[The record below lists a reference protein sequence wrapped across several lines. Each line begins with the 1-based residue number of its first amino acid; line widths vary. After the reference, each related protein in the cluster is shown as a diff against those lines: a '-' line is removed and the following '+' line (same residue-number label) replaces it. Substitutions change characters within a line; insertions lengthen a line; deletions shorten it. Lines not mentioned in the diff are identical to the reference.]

1 MNKIVNYL
9 LLICGI
15 IAGLILAGIYFI
27 WVVICTVFNML
38 VWAVTGAAEQLRMC
52 EDMIKYELIP
62 VDFLVDYA
70 RSRMQ
75 AGKANYKIAKYKE
88 LN

>member
-15 IAGLILAGIYFI
+15 IAGLILAGIYSI
-27 WVVICTVFNML
+27 WIVICTVFNML
-38 VWAVTGAAEQLRMC
+38 VWAVTGAAEQVRMC
-52 EDMIKYELIP
+52 MDTIKYDLIP
-62 VDFLVDYA
+62 VSFLADYA
-70 RSRMQ
+70 LSRMR
-75 AGKANYKIAKYKE
+75 GHKTNYKIAKYEE

>member
-27 WVVICTVFNML
+27 WIVICTVFNML
-38 VWAVTGAAEQLRMC
+38 VRAVTGAAEQIRMC
-52 EDMIKYELIP
+52 VDTIKYELIP
-62 VDFLVDYA
+62 VSFLVDYA
-70 RSRMQ
+70 FSRMRTR
-75 AGKANYKIAKYKE
+75 KTNYKIAKYKE

>member
-15 IAGLILAGIYFI
+15 IAGLILAGIYFTWI
-27 WVVICTVFNML
+27 MICTVCNMV
-38 VWAVTGAAEQLRMC
+38 VWAVKGAVQQLEIC
-52 EDMIKYELIP
+52 EYMVKYNLIP

-70 RSRMQ
+70 LSRIRSH
-75 AGKANYKIAKYKE
+75 KTNCKIAKYKE

>member
-75 AGKANYKIAKYKE
+75 VGKTNYKIAKYKE

>member
-15 IAGLILAGIYFI
+15 IAGLILAGIYCI
-27 WVVICTVFNML
+27 WIVICTVFNMV
-38 VWAVTGAAEQLRMC
+38 VWAITGAVEQIRMC
-52 EDMIKYELIP
+52 TDTIKYELIP
-62 VDFLVDYA
+62 VSFLVDYA
-70 RSRMQ
+70 RSRMR
-75 AGKANYKIAKYKE
+75 GRKTNYKIAKYEE

>member
-27 WVVICTVFNML
+27 WIVFCTIIQML
-38 VWAVTGAAEQLRMC
+38 VWAVTGAAEQIRIC
-52 EDMIKYELIP
+52 VNMIKYELTP
-62 VDFLVDYA
+62 VSFLVDYA
-70 RSRMQ
+70 LSRMRMR
-75 AGKANYKIAKYKE
+75 KTNYKIAKYKE

>member
-15 IAGLILAGIYFI
+15 VAGLILAGIYSI
-27 WVVICTVFNML
+27 WIIICTICNMV
-38 VWAVTGAAEQLRMC
+38 VWAVKGADQQLMIC
-52 EDMIKYELIP
+52 EDMVKYDLIP
-62 VDFLVDYA
+62 VSFLADYA
-70 RSRMQ
+70 LSRMRRR
-75 AGKANYKIAKYKE
+75 KTNYKIAKYEE

>member
-15 IAGLILAGIYFI
+15 IAGLIMAGIYFI
-27 WVVICTVFNML
+27 WIVFCTIIQML
-38 VWAVTGAAEQLRMC
+38 VWAVTGAAEQIRIC
-52 EDMIKYELIP
+52 VDMIKYELIP
-62 VDFLVDYA
+62 VSFLVDYA
-70 RSRMQ
+70 LSRMR
-75 AGKANYKIAKYKE
+75 GHKTNYKIAKYKE

>member
-15 IAGLILAGIYFI
+15 IAELILAGIYFI

-70 RSRMQ
+70 LSRMRSH
-75 AGKANYKIAKYKE
+75 KTNYKIVKYKE

>member
-1 MNKIVNYL
+1 MNKIMNYL

-27 WVVICTVFNML
+27 WIVICTVYNML
-38 VWAVTGAAEQLRMC
+38 VWAVNGAAEQLRMC

-62 VDFLVDYA
+62 VSFLVDYA
-70 RSRMQ
+70 LSRMRMR
-75 AGKANYKIAKYKE
+75 KTNYKIAKYKE

>member
-15 IAGLILAGIYFI
+15 IAGLILAGIYFTWI
-27 WVVICTVFNML
+27 VICTVFNML
-38 VWAVTGAAEQLRMC
+38 VQAVTGAVEQVRMC
-52 EDMIKYELIP
+52 MDMIKYESIP
-62 VDFLVDYA
+62 VSFLVDYA
-70 RSRMQ
+70 LSRMRVR
-75 AGKANYKIAKYKE
+75 KTNCKIVKYEE

>member
-15 IAGLILAGIYFI
+15 IAGLILAGIYFTWI
-27 WVVICTVFNML
+27 MISTIFNML

-52 EDMIKYELIP
+52 KDMIKYDLIP

-70 RSRMQ
+70 LSRIRSH
-75 AGKANYKIAKYKE
+75 KTNCKIAKYEE

>member
-15 IAGLILAGIYFI
+15 IAGLILAGIYFTWI
-27 WVVICTVFNML
+27 VICTVFNM
-38 VWAVTGAAEQLRMC
+38 VIWAITGAAKQIRMC
-52 EDMIKYELIP
+52 ADTIKYELIP
-62 VDFLVDYA
+62 VSFLADYA
-70 RSRMQ
+70 LSRMRRR
-75 AGKANYKIAKYKE
+75 KTNCKIAKYKE

>member
-27 WVVICTVFNML
+27 WIAICTVFNMV
-38 VWAVTGAAEQLRMC
+38 VWAVTGAAEQIRMC
-52 EDMIKYELIP
+52 ADTIKYELIP
-62 VDFLVDYA
+62 VSFLVDYA
-70 RSRMQ
+70 RSRMRI
-75 AGKANYKIAKYKE
+75 GKTNYKIAKYEE

>member
-27 WVVICTVFNML
+27 WIMFCTIIQML
-38 VWAVTGAAEQLRMC
+38 VWAVTGAAEQIRIC
-52 EDMIKYELIP
+52 VDMVKYELIP
-62 VDFLVDYA
+62 VSFLVDYA
-70 RSRMQ
+70 LSRMRIR
-75 AGKANYKIAKYKE
+75 KTNYKIAKYKE

>member
-1 MNKIVNYL
+1 MNKIANYL

-27 WVVICTVFNML
+27 WIVFCTVVNML
-38 VWAVTGAAEQLRMC
+38 VWAVTGATEQIRIC
-52 EDMIKYELIP
+52 VDMIKYELTP
-62 VDFLVDYA
+62 VGFLVDYA
-70 RSRMQ
+70 LSRMRMR
-75 AGKANYKIAKYKE
+75 KTNYKIAKYKE

>member
-1 MNKIVNYL
+1 MNKILNYL

-15 IAGLILAGIYFI
+15 IAGLILAGIYCI
-27 WVVICTVFNML
+27 WIVISTIFNML

-70 RSRMQ
+70 LSRMRM
-75 AGKANYKIAKYKE
+75 GKSNYKIAKYKE

>member
-75 AGKANYKIAKYKE
+75 VGKANYKIAKYEE

>member
-15 IAGLILAGIYFI
+15 IAGLILAVIYCI
-27 WVVICTVFNML
+27 WIILCTIFNML
-38 VWAVTGAAEQLRMC
+38 VWAVMGAAEQLRMC
-52 EDMIKYELIP
+52 EDMVKYDLIP
-62 VDFLVDYA
+62 VSFLADYA
-70 RSRMQ
+70 LSRLREH
-75 AGKANYKIAKYKE
+75 KTNCKIAKYKE

>member
-15 IAGLILAGIYFI
+15 IAGLILAGIYCI
-27 WVVICTVFNML
+27 WIVICTVCNMV
-38 VWAVTGAAEQLRMC
+38 VWAVKGAIRQLEICVYMV
-52 EDMIKYELIP
+52 KYNLVP

-70 RSRMQ
+70 LSRIRSH
-75 AGKANYKIAKYKE
+75 KTNYKIAKYKE

>member
-15 IAGLILAGIYFI
+15 IAGLILAGIYFTWI
-27 WVVICTVFNML
+27 VICTVFNMV
-38 VWAVTGAAEQLRMC
+38 VWAITGAAEQIRMC
-52 EDMIKYELIP
+52 ADTIKYELIP
-62 VDFLVDYA
+62 VSFLADYA
-70 RSRMQ
+70 LSRMR
-75 AGKANYKIAKYKE
+75 GHKTNCKIAKYEE

>member
-15 IAGLILAGIYFI
+15 IAGLILAGIYFTWI
-27 WVVICTVFNML
+27 VICTVFNMV
-38 VWAVTGAAEQLRMC
+38 VWAITGAAEQIRMC
-52 EDMIKYELIP
+52 ADTIKYELIP
-62 VDFLVDYA
+62 VSFLADYSL
-70 RSRMQ
+70 SRMR
-75 AGKANYKIAKYKE
+75 GHKTNCKIAKYEE

>member
-15 IAGLILAGIYFI
+15 IAGLILAGIYFTWI
-27 WVVICTVFNML
+27 VICTIFNML
-38 VWAVTGAAEQLRMC
+38 VWAVTGAAEQIRIC
-52 EDMIKYELIP
+52 VDMIKYELIP
-62 VDFLVDYA
+62 VSFLVDYA
-70 RSRMQ
+70 LSRMRMR
-75 AGKANYKIAKYKE
+75 KTNYKIAKYKE

>member
-15 IAGLILAGIYFI
+15 IAGLILAGIYFTWI
-27 WVVICTVFNML
+27 VICTIFNML
-38 VWAVTGAAEQLRMC
+38 VWAVTGAAEQIRMC
-52 EDMIKYELIP
+52 VDTIEHELIP
-62 VDFLVDYA
+62 ASFLVDYA
-70 RSRMQ
+70 RSRMR
-75 AGKANYKIAKYKE
+75 GRKTNCKIAKYKE

>member
-15 IAGLILAGIYFI
+15 IAGLILGGIYFI
-27 WVVICTVFNML
+27 WIVICTVFNM
-38 VWAVTGAAEQLRMC
+38 VTSAIAGAADQIRMC
-52 EDMIKYELIP
+52 AATIEYELIP
-62 VDFLVDYA
+62 VSFLVDYA
-70 RSRMQ
+70 RRRMQ
-75 AGKANYKIAKYKE
+75 VGKVNYKIAKYEE

>member
-15 IAGLILAGIYFI
+15 IAGLILAGIYFV
-27 WVVICTVFNML
+27 WVIICTVFNMF
-38 VWAVTGAAEQLRMC
+38 VWAVTGAAEQIRMC
-52 EDMIKYELIP
+52 ADTIKYELIP
-62 VDFLVDYA
+62 VSFLVDYA
-70 RSRMQ
+70 LSRMR
-75 AGKANYKIAKYKE
+75 GHKTNCKIAKYEE

>member
-52 EDMIKYELIP
+52 KDMIKYELIP

-70 RSRMQ
+70 LSRMPV
-75 AGKANYKIAKYKE
+75 GKANYKIAKYKE

>member
-15 IAGLILAGIYFI
+15 IAGLILAGIYFTWI
-27 WVVICTVFNML
+27 VFCTVINML
-38 VWAVTGAAEQLRMC
+38 VWAVTGAAEQIRIC
-52 EDMIKYELIP
+52 VDMIKYELIP
-62 VDFLVDYA
+62 VSFLVDYA
-70 RSRMQ
+70 LSRMRTR
-75 AGKANYKIAKYKE
+75 KTNYKIAKYKE

>member
-15 IAGLILAGIYFI
+15 IAGLILAGIYFVWI
-27 WVVICTVFNML
+27 VICTVFNML

-52 EDMIKYELIP
+52 EDTIKYELVP

-70 RSRMQ
+70 LSRMRSH
-75 AGKANYKIAKYKE
+75 KTNYKIAKYEE

>member
-15 IAGLILAGIYFI
+15 MAGLILAGIYFTWI
-27 WVVICTVFNML
+27 VICTVFNML
-38 VWAVTGAAEQLRMC
+38 VWAVTGAAEQVRMC
-52 EDMIKYELIP
+52 MDTIKYELIP
-62 VDFLVDYA
+62 VSFLADYA
-70 RSRMQ
+70 LSRMR
-75 AGKANYKIAKYKE
+75 GRKTNYKIAKYEE

>member
-15 IAGLILAGIYFI
+15 IVGLILAGIYCI
-27 WVVICTVFNML
+27 WIIICTVCNMV
-38 VWAVTGAAEQLRMC
+38 VWAVKGAIQQLMIC
-52 EDMIKYELIP
+52 KDMVKYDLIP
-62 VDFLVDYA
+62 VSFLADYA
-70 RSRMQ
+70 LSRMRRR
-75 AGKANYKIAKYKE
+75 KTNYKIAKYEE

>member
-52 EDMIKYELIP
+52 KDMIKYELIP

-75 AGKANYKIAKYKE
+75 VGKANYKIAKYKE

>member
-15 IAGLILAGIYFI
+15 IAGLILAGIYCTWI
-27 WVVICTVFNML
+27 VICTIVNML
-38 VWAVTGAAEQLRMC
+38 VWAVTGAAEQIRMC
-52 EDMIKYELIP
+52 VDTIKYELIP
-62 VDFLVDYA
+62 VSFLVDYA
-70 RSRMQ
+70 LSRMQ
-75 AGKANYKIAKYKE
+75 MRKTNYKIAKYKE

>member
-27 WVVICTVFNML
+27 WIVICTVFNML
-38 VWAVTGAAEQLRMC
+38 VWAVTGAAEQLRTC

-70 RSRMQ
+70 LSRMRSH
-75 AGKANYKIAKYKE
+75 KTTYKIAKYEE

>member
-15 IAGLILAGIYFI
+15 IAGLILAGIYFVWI
-27 WVVICTVFNML
+27 VICTVCNML
-38 VWAVTGAAEQLRMC
+38 VWAVIGAAKQIRMC
-52 EDMIKYELIP
+52 ADTIKYELIP
-62 VDFLVDYA
+62 VSLLVDYA
-70 RSRMQ
+70 LSRMR
-75 AGKANYKIAKYKE
+75 GRKTNCKIAKYEE